1 MTANFLLKILYF
13 RIGINFVPYENI
25 LVLHANYDSGKTKN
39 DTLVHGVLRNVSF
52 TDGRH
57 VSLQNV
63 AINFL
68 GCIFENNVESA
79 IQALSSKVI
88 FEGRNIFQ
96 DNSAFAGGRIQ
107 LLDSS
112 YMYFQP
118 HTHILFARNHAEE
131 VGGAIYIGSKSQDP
145 CFFYASSPSTI
156 QIEFLNN
163 TADYAGSSLYGPVSS
178 CCTRSPCMEFHEVF
192 NISNSE
198 FDPSVIASDPF
209 EVCFAMPFLV
219 NQIVQTLIECSP
231 WKHYLARISIFI

>member
-1 MTANFLLKILYF
+1 M
-13 RIGINFVPYENI
+13 
-25 LVLHANYDSGKTKN
+25 
-39 DTLVHGVLRNVSF
+39 
-52 TDGRH
+52 
-57 VSLQNV
+57 
-63 AINFL
+63 
-68 GCIFENNVESA
+68 
-79 IQALSSKVI
+79 I
-88 FEGRNIFQ
+88 FEGRK
-96 DNSAFAGGRIQ
+96 DNSAFAGGGIQ

-131 VGGAIYIGSKSQDP
+131 VGGAIYIGSKSQVCLLDP

-178 CCTRSPCMEFHEVF
+178 CCTCFPCMEFHEVF

-209 EVCFAMPFLV
+209 EVCFCDAV
-219 NQIVQTLIECSP
+219 SGNQIVPTPIGYSP
-231 WKHYLARISIFI
+231 WKHTLARISIFI